1 LFRDAPDYALEF
13 RNRLMNAMRRPLL
26 GASGLAYDGRPL
38 SITQAT
44 FGGRDMDEQI
54 LNRRQILGGM
64 AAAGAAGL
72 VGGAR
77 DAAAADAPDV
87 GTAQPPQI
95 TDVKGKVA
103 YITGGSSGIGLGI
116 ARVFHEAGM
125 KVVIGYL
132 DELHIGDAL
141 KHFPDNDPRIH
152 SIKHD
157 VMDRDA
163 WARTAD
169 EIEKKFGAVQVLVNN
184 AGVGL
189 QAPASTGTLKDWEWG
204 LGVNLWGPIYGV
216 HTYVPRMLASKQ
228 GAHIVTTTSTSGIL
242 PGSGAGVY
250 TVSKIAAVGLM
261 EELRQELRNTNIGT
275 TCFVPGLTATNI
287 GQSESYRPA
296 SLKNDGPPALAPG
309 AQPRLPGAGGPRPP
323 RPPAADTGSPAAA
336 RPMDPLVAA
345 RFVLDGILNNDLF
358 VVAEPEYRVG
368 VEARCNA
375 LLESCVQFKPLPPEL
390 LRGNFYRT
398 PIYVQEIAHRKA
410 TRTRDIAG
418 T

>member
-1 LFRDAPDYALEF
+1 MMPSHPPSGRRIGLQILELTP
-13 RNRLMNAMRRPLL
+13 RLPSPADNH
-26 GASGLAYDGRPL
+26 
-38 SITQAT
+38 
-44 FGGRDMDEQI
+44 GGDMDEQT

-64 AAAGAAGL
+64 AAAG
-72 VGGAR
+72 VGGLLGATGAH
-77 DAAAADAPDV
+77 DAAAADAPASDV
-87 GTAQPPQI
+87 GASQPPQI

-132 DELHIGDAL
+132 GDNHIADAL
-141 KHFPDNDPRIH
+141 KLFPKDDPRLHAIR
-152 SIKHD
+152 HD

-163 WARTAD
+163 WERTAD
-169 EIEKKFGAVQVLVNN
+169 EIDKKFGGVHVLVNN

-216 HTYVPRMLASKQ
+216 HTFVPRMLASKQ

-250 TVSKIAAVGLM
+250 TVAKIAAVGLM
-261 EELRQELRNTNIGT
+261 EELRHELRNTNIGT
-275 TCFVPGLTATNI
+275 SAFIPGFTTTNI
-287 GQSESYRPA
+287 GQSETYRPE
-296 SLKNDGPPALAPG
+296 SLKNDGPPAVAPG
-309 AQPRLPGAGGPRPP
+309 AQPRPAPGAGGPRPP
-323 RPPAADTGSPAAA
+323 RRPPIAGVSPVAA
-336 RPMDPLVAA
+336 RPQDPVVVA
-345 RFVLDGILNNDLF
+345 RLLLNGILNNDLYI
-358 VVAEPEYRVG
+358 VAQPEYRAG

-375 LLESCVQFKPLPPEL
+375 LLESMVTYKPLPPEL
-390 LRGNFYRT
+390 YRGNVYRT
-398 PIYVQEIAHRKA
+398 PIYQQEIAHRKA
-410 TRTRDIAG
+410 TQKRDIEG